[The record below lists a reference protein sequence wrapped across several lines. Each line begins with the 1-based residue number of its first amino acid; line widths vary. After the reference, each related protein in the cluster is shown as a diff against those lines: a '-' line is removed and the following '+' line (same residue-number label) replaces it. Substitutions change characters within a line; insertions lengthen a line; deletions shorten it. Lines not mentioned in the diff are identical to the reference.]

1 MRKISVVIPNFNH
14 GNYLYK
20 RIKSI
25 LNQSFPIYELIILDD
40 ASTDNSV
47 KIIKNILKDVNF
59 SVKLI
64 INKKNTGNVF
74 KQWYKGITL
83 AKGDYIWI
91 AESDDYCESN
101 FLEEVIKPFD
111 DEKVVLSYCQ
121 SAVVDENDKII
132 HKDYLFY
139 TEEIS
144 SMWEKD
150 FIVDGLDL
158 LFGAFYIK
166 NVIPN
171 VSAVLFRRKELFEVF
186 EKEKDNIFKYKV
198 AGDWYVY
205 ILLSTLGKIA
215 FLSGVLNFHRNHSNT
230 CRNRFEHTHEVFLV
244 RDKILEILYDQLK
257 QYSKEVKYM
266 SKNNKYMDLIFYLH
280 KIIKSLNMINSSL
293 NQEIKL
299 KDIALDNLEFLRR
312 AKSIAI
318 FGLGKSGKMTYD
330 FIYKF
335 YPEKIKYFIDD
346 NVKGNYEGILIVTTD
361 EFLEKYQDEV
371 DLVVYGRY
379 QNLNPRLLYNLK
391 TQNLKLDNII

>member
-1 MRKISVVIPNFNH
+1 MKKISVIVPNFNH
-14 GNYLYK
+14 GKYLYK

-25 LNQSFPIYELIILDD
+25 LNQSFPIYELIIIDD

-47 KIIKNILKDVNF
+47 KIIKNIINNINF
-59 SVKLI
+59 SVKFI
-64 INKKNTGNVF
+64 INKKNSGNVF
-74 KQWYKGITL
+74 KQWYKGISL
-83 AKGDYIWI
+83 AEGDYIWI
-91 AESDDYCESN
+91 AESDDCCKNN
-101 FLEEVIKPFD
+101 FLKEVIKPFD
-111 DEKVVLSYCQ
+111 DERVVLSYCQ
-121 SAVVDENDKII
+121 SAVVDENDKIM
-132 HKDYLFY
+132 HKNYLFY

-144 SMWEKD
+144 SMWKKD

-158 LFGAFYIK
+158 LFGAFYVK

-171 VSAVLFRRKELFEVF
+171 ASAVVFRKDKLKYVFDKNKEE
-186 EKEKDNIFKYKV
+186 IFKFNV

-205 ILLSTLGKIA
+205 VLLSTLGKIA
-215 FLSGVLNFHRNHSNT
+215 FLSDVLNFHRNHSNT
-230 CRNRFEHTHEVFLV
+230 CRNRFDHTHEVSLV
-244 RDKILEILYDQLK
+244 RNKILEILYDQLK
-257 QYSKEVKYM
+257 QYNKEVKYM

-280 KIIKSLNMINSSL
+280 KIIKSLNMINSLL

-299 KDIALDNLEFLRR
+299 KNIALDNLEFLRM

-318 FGLGKSGKMTYD
+318 FGLGKSGKMTYN
-330 FIYKF
+330 FLSKF
-335 YPEKIKYFIDD
+335 YPEKIRYFIDD